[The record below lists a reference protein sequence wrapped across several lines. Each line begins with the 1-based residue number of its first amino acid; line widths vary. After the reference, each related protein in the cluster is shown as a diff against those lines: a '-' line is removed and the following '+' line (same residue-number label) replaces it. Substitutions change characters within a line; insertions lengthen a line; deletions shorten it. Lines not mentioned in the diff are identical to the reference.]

1 MAQPTFI
8 MSFQNLKK
16 WATCCLAKQPNVRL
30 TFGLGALLSLLFVT
44 APLTEA
50 QRLYV
55 PVKITDVVARS
66 SDGGTVVTITADG
79 NLNKAQTWHD
89 DEGYHVVLPDTVSD
103 YSLRLVRGVKLRR
116 VGSSLEILLQTKS
129 GARVSMQSASNQ
141 ISLAVDSKLIARTT
155 ESTFQSDYNS
165 PDEKRL
171 FENQQYR
178 TPQEV
183 PPVKFPLPVEDLT
196 TTQPQPVATSPAVST
211 QNPSTQ
217 TPVTTQVNSNQI
229 VPQGDGSVAPQPPPS
244 EITVQAEEDGFLS
257 SVFSGTSVLIVL
269 ALGLFGL
276 MVSRKIRSKETI
288 VTKTDKTG
296 DVDEWAAVDS
306 FENTNQVQSQ
316 ESRSLVRRSD
326 SPSNGSQGS
335 PSVRMAVAGPVS
347 LYGAYRIDQE
357 VGKLLLGQPHRIDV
371 LASRAL
377 DDRRAIET
385 SLIKGVNSSELD
397 ESSRRRAREALEEY
411 GFVARQC
418 ATLLLAPDA
427 FARNSA
433 AKALGEIKS
442 AAALPFLLESLY
454 DSEPIVR
461 NQAVV
466 SIGEL
471 KLPSAIGAL
480 LDIAR
485 THPDVPS
492 ALLSRTLSACSV
504 EGLDFF
510 DAVITEPALLGGADV
525 GSVVEAITQLE
536 IAASVESLPKTDED
550 ERLTQALSALES
562 TDVGE
567 RSEALKTLVQFR
579 VQPSVD
585 AIARVAL
592 QDTEPTIRSLAIAG
606 LGAIDHES
614 VFTAVVTGMA
624 DESREVR
631 AAAARS
637 LTRLSFDRA
646 DAYVRVIES
655 GDEETI
661 RNVAKAC
668 IQAGIVSQNLDRLS
682 NCDHRQAYET
692 FSLICLLSK
701 AQMNEPVLEAIADH
715 PRIDVRLK
723 AVHLLSYTGQLETFD
738 RLRELALSDG
748 ISEIVKTALLEAM
761 YKLDRERLQGDEGVE
776 QAFEFHNEHPIVE
789 SQVSGGDQNGS
800 AGFFSVDQ
808 FEDIG
813 ETAFEFSRPE
823 EVTDGVFVV
832 NEQADSQVA
841 SFPETTASEFE
852 TYPTNLE
859 ETFEHK
865 LGQESEAA
873 SDTHE
878 I

>member
-1 MAQPTFI
+1 MNFL
-8 MSFQNLKK
+8 NLKK
-16 WATCCLAKQPNVRL
+16 RATSCFATKPDIRL
-30 TFGLGALLSLLFVT
+30 ILGLGLLVGLLVAT
-44 APLTEA
+44 AFPDTAQA
-50 QRLYV
+50 QRQYV
-55 PVKITDVVARS
+55 PVKITDVTARP
-66 SDGGTVVTITADG
+66 SDGGTVVTISGDG
-79 NLNKAQTWHD
+79 NLSKAQTWHD

-116 VGSSLEILLQTKS
+116 VGSSLEILLQTKA

-141 ISLAVDSKLIARTT
+141 ISLAVDGKLTARPT
-155 ESTFQSDYNS
+155 ESTFQSNYNS
-165 PDEKRL
+165 PEEQRL
-171 FENQQYR
+171 FENQQQYPR
-178 TPQEV
+178 IQQDV
-183 PPVKFPLPVEDLT
+183 PPIKFSSPVEDLT
-196 TTQPQPVATSPAVST
+196 AQSRPVETNPASSLNPATQAQTTQQA
-211 QNPSTQ
+211 
-217 TPVTTQVNSNQI
+217 NSNEI

-244 EITVQAEEDGFLS
+244 EIKVQGDEEGLLA

-276 MVSRKIRSKETI
+276 MVSRKIRSKQTVETATSAQ
-288 VTKTDKTG
+288 VG
-296 DVDEWAAVDS
+296 DVSDWDAVDS
-306 FENTNQVQSQ
+306 FENNNQVPAEQ
-316 ESRSLVRRSD
+316 SRSLVRTADSSPNGASRSAV
-326 SPSNGSQGS
+326 
-335 PSVRMAVAGPVS
+335 VRMPVTGPVS

-371 LASRAL
+371 LASRAV

-397 ESSRRRAREALEEY
+397 ENSRRRAREALEEY

-418 ATLLLAPDA
+418 ASLLLAPDA
-427 FARNSA
+427 YERNSA

-510 DAVITEPALLGGADV
+510 DAVIHEPAMLAGSEV
-525 GSVVEAITQLE
+525 GSVVEGITELE
-536 IAASVESLPKTDED
+536 AAGAVENLPETDDD
-550 ERLTQALSALES
+550 ERLGQALAALES
-562 TDVGE
+562 IDVAE
-567 RSEALKTLVQFR
+567 RSEALKTLVQFQ
-579 VQPSVD
+579 VKSSVD
-585 AIARVAL
+585 AIARVARH
-592 QDTEPTIRSLAIAG
+592 DTEPTVRSLAIAG
-606 LGAIDHES
+606 LGSIDHES
-614 VFTAVVTGMA
+614 VFTAVLIGMA

-631 AAAARS
+631 ASAARS

-646 DAYVRVIES
+646 DAYVRVIEN

-682 NCDHRQAYET
+682 NSDHRQAYET

-701 AQMNEPVLEAIADH
+701 ANMNEPVLEAIAEH
-715 PRIDVRLK
+715 PRTDVRLK
-723 AVHLLSYTGQLETFD
+723 AVHLLASTGQPDTFD
-738 RLRELALSDG
+738 QLRELALKEG

-761 YKLDRERLQGDEGVE
+761 YKLDQTRLQEDEGVE
-776 QAFEFHNEHPIVE
+776 RAFEFNNE
-789 SQVSGGDQNGS
+789 VSAAPMTTDERENS
-800 AGFFSVDQ
+800 PAGAFVFDRLENVD
-808 FEDIG
+808 D
-813 ETAFEFSRPE
+813 TAFEFSRPE
-823 EVTDGVFVV
+823 EVCEGAFVI
-832 NEQADSQVA
+832 NEPPDTSSDSFVQAIQ
-841 SFPETTASEFE
+841 SEFE
-852 TYPTNLE
+852 SHSSVVEEILE
-859 ETFEHK
+859 QDARPGIETDFKE
-865 LGQESEAA
+865 
-873 SDTHE
+873 HE

>member
-1 MAQPTFI
+1 
-8 MSFQNLKK
+8 MSFLNLKK
-16 WATCCLAKQPNVRL
+16 WATCCLAKQPDVRL

-55 PVKITDVVARS
+55 PVKITDVAARS

-129 GARVSMQSASNQ
+129 GARVSMQSAANQ

-171 FENQQYR
+171 FENQQYAR
-178 TPQEV
+178 TPQEL
-183 PPVKFPLPVEDLT
+183 PAVKFPSPGEDLA
-196 TTQPQPVATSPAVST
+196 TTQPQPVATSPVAPT
-211 QNPSTQ
+211 LNTSTQ
-217 TPVTTQVNSNQI
+217 TPVTPQVSSNQI
-229 VPQGDGSVAPQPPPS
+229 VPQGDGSVAPQQPPS
-244 EITVQAEEDGFLS
+244 EISVQAEEDGFLS

-269 ALGLFGL
+269 GLGLFGL
-276 MVSRKIRSKETI
+276 MVSRKIRSKETTG
-288 VTKTDKTG
+288 TKTDKTG
-296 DVDEWAAVDS
+296 DSDEWAAVDS
-306 FENTNQVQSQ
+306 FENTNQTQSQ
-316 ESRSLVRRSD
+316 ETRSLVRSSD
-326 SPSNGSQGS
+326 SPSNGAQGS
-335 PSVRMAVAGPVS
+335 PSIRMAVAGPVS

-377 DDRRAIET
+377 DDRRAIEN

-427 FARNSA
+427 FDRNSA

-510 DAVITEPALLGGADV
+510 DAVIPEPALLGGAEV

-536 IAASVESLPKTDED
+536 IAASVENLPETDED
-550 ERLTQALSALES
+550 ERLAQALSALES

-585 AIARVAL
+585 AIARVAR

-655 GDEETI
+655 DDEETI

-701 AQMNEPVLEAIADH
+701 AQMNEPVLDAIAGH

-723 AVHLLSYTGQLETFD
+723 AIHLLLNTGQPETFD
-738 RLRELALSDG
+738 QFRELALSDG
-748 ISEIVKTALLEAM
+748 ISEVVKTALLEAM

-776 QAFEFHNEHPIVE
+776 QAFEYHNEHPVLE
-789 SQVSGGDQNGS
+789 PQVPNDNQNGS
-800 AGFFSVDQ
+800 PDFFSVDQ

-813 ETAFEFSRPE
+813 ETAFEFTRPE
-823 EVTDGVFVV
+823 ELRERCFRG
-832 NEQADSQVA
+832 
-841 SFPETTASEFE
+841 
-852 TYPTNLE
+852 
-859 ETFEHK
+859 
-865 LGQESEAA
+865 
-873 SDTHE
+873 
-878 I
+878 